1 LAGNFDFFPAVIFP
15 GVDERAMMW
24 IVTMTHPSAS
34 ARKIESGRA
43 DWSPFPILETGARF
57 C

>member
-43 DWSPFPILETGARF
+43 DWSLFPILEIGARF